1 MPVLS
6 ERVVPFRHNT
16 RSNRGETAAF
26 LRVVVR
32 SRMPDDRADVQ
43 AGKDPRVFQ
52 NRPNAD
58 EGLPEAYDAS
68 KHIVGIAD
76 YGNGAPS
83 SSTKPRV

>member
-1 MPVLS
+1 
-6 ERVVPFRHNT
+6 
-16 RSNRGETAAF
+16 
-26 LRVVVR
+26 
-32 SRMPDDRADVQ
+32 MPDDRADVQ

-58 EGLPEAYDAS
+58 EDLPEAHDAS